1 MFRMAPLF
9 QLTNA
14 MGQSDSAFVTAE
26 VAHADFVQG
35 LPVGR
40 YRVVVNPERARVY
53 MQGRLL
59 VKLVCL
65 PILGLGAALA
75 IAGQVLWAIPAV
87 AFGLLFPR
95 ILRKRAPEMLLHL
108 AQRDA
113 GVYREAIEQEI
124 LEVRARDQS
133 VNSPQTPF

>member
-1 MFRMAPLF
+1 
-9 QLTNA
+9 
-14 MGQSDSAFVTAE
+14 MGQPDSSFITAE
-26 VAHADFVQG
+26 VSHANFVRG

-40 YRVVVNPERARVY
+40 YRVIVNPERARKY

-75 IAGQVLWAIPAV
+75 IAGQVLWAIPFV
-87 AFGLLFPR
+87 AIGFLVPR
-95 ILRKRAPEMLLHL
+95 MVKRRAPEMLLYL

-113 GVYREAIEQEI
+113 AVYRDAVEQEI
-124 LEVRARDQS
+124 LEVR
-133 VNSPQTPF
+133 VHEGTINPP